1 MSSLKNHILISMPH
15 MQDPYFGK
23 TVILICEHTK
33 DGAMGLIINR
43 PFQEPDM
50 KDLFSEIYQ

>member
-1 MSSLKNHILISMPH
+1 MSSLKNHILISKPH

-50 KDLFSEIYQ
+50 EDLFSEI